1 MWALFVMPIRSARVA
16 VGAVAIAFA
25 AFAAFA
31 VTPALPSAEAP
42 RSVAALVGDAAC
54 RSDADCATLP
64 LAEQGCGGPQGWLAY
79 SVRRTDRAALAL
91 ALGRT
96 ATTTGP
102 AAGAST
108 CRIVPNPG
116 ASCATSSAAR
126 EAPLAAAL
134 GGQCRL
140 RPADGAS
147 GPTL

>member
-1 MWALFVMPIRSARVA
+1 MWAQFVMPIRSARVA
-16 VGAVAIAFA
+16 VAAVGF

-64 LAEQGCGGPQGWLAY
+64 LAAQGCGGPQGWLAY
-79 SVRRTDRAALAL
+79 SVRRTDRSALAL

-96 ATTTGP
+96 ATTPGP

-108 CRIVPNPG
+108 CGIVPNPG
-116 ASCATSSAAR
+116 AFCSPSKPAR
-126 EAPLAAAL
+126 EAPLATAL
-134 GGQCRL
+134 GGHCRL

>member
-1 MWALFVMPIRSARVA
+1 MPFRSTRVA
-16 VGAVAIAFA
+16 VVAMGIAV
-25 AFAAFA
+25 A

-96 ATTTGP
+96 ATTGP

-108 CRIVPNPG
+108 CGIVPDPG
-116 ASCATSSAAR
+116 AYCATSKPAR
-126 EAPLAAAL
+126 EAPLATAL
-134 GGQCRL
+134 GGHCRL